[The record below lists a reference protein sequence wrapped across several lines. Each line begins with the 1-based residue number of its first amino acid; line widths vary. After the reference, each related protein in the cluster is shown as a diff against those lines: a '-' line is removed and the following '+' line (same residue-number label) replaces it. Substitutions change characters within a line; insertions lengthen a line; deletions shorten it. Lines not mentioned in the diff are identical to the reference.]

1 MNPLLL
7 IKRTNSEIYLIKT
20 LAKQIVKSFSG
31 KSINRYVHIR
41 QADVRNCRFTP
52 TIYLDNNFDI
62 DSHLDDVCSLFL
74 NHKFDLL
81 GSGWLNVDVSTGQQ
95 NAPYKR
101 IDWHRDWK
109 SGYAFDSKIRASQI
123 TNISLPEGVDVKYP
137 WELARMQHLTMFAI
151 SAIRNRG
158 KADLYFEEFKNEI
171 LDFIDA
177 NPVSFGINWACT
189 MDVALRCVSWLIAY
203 DIFYTT
209 VAKKD
214 YEFDKIFIRGG
225 TNENNVKL
233 FNYNA
238 YYIITYI

>member
-31 KSINRYVHIR
+31 KSINHHVHIR

-62 DSHLDDVCSLFL
+62 DSRLDDVCSLFL

-109 SGYAFDSKIRASQI
+109 ADMHLIRK
-123 TNISLPEGVDVKYP
+123 LG
-137 WELARMQHLTMFAI
+137 
-151 SAIRNRG
+151 
-158 KADLYFEEFKNEI
+158 
-171 LDFIDA
+171 
-177 NPVSFGINWACT
+177 
-189 MDVALRCVSWLIAY
+189 LR
-203 DIFYTT
+203 
-209 VAKKD
+209 
-214 YEFDKIFIRGG
+214 R
-225 TNENNVKL
+225 
-233 FNYNA
+233 
-238 YYIITYI
+238 